1 MSNDLGGT
9 HALPSP
15 LRWRDKASRVPE
27 NEAFPKW
34 LKIKRFTYAL
44 VTRRAEAV
52 RPGAT
57 LLSHQCV
64 ASYAIYRFFQVP
76 ATRVPSGFLDTN
88 SPPVQ
93 KTP

>member
-9 HALPSP
+9 HALPRP
-15 LRWRDKASRVPE
+15 LRSKDRASRVPE

-34 LKIKRFTYAL
+34 LKIKRFTHAL
-44 VTRRAEAV
+44 LIGRAEAV
-52 RPGAT
+52 RSGAT

-64 ASYAIYRFFQVP
+64 ASYAIYRFPQVP